1 MFVDRVRVRLRAGS
15 GGAGVV
21 AFQKVRGKPRGKP
34 TGGSGGAGG
43 DVYVVADPSVSTLL
57 RYRRRPHLSAGD
69 GTHGRGDLRHGR
81 RGADLEVPVPL
92 GTLVYDEDGVLLA
105 DLTQPGQ
112 RVKVLSGGR
121 GGRGNAAFVTPRSRA
136 PEICEQG
143 EYGPEGWF
151 TFELKLLADAALVGF
166 PNAGKSTLIST
177 VSAAKP
183 KIADYPFT
191 TLEPHLGVVAAD
203 DREFVLADIPGLIEG
218 ASEGRG
224 LGHEF
229 LRHVER
235 ARVLVFLLDP
245 SPMQEHPPTR
255 QLEILRRELA
265 AHAPELAERPS
276 LVVVGK
282 ADLPE
287 AAAAVADLPEAL
299 VVSSVT
305 GEGID
310 EFVHRVADLVSEAER
325 EAPER
330 EGYVLHRPVAEGFRV
345 VREADGWRV
354 EGGAARRAVAFSDLT
369 LPEAADRAAARL
381 RRLGVDRAL
390 RDAGVREGDTVRI
403 GDLEFEWHDEPGEDE
418 D

>member
-1 MFVDRVRVRLRAGS
+1 MVS
-15 GGAGVV
+15 
-21 AFQKVRGKPRGKP
+21 FQKVRGKPKGKP

-43 DVYVVADPSVSTLL
+43 DVYVVADPGVSTLL
-57 RYRRRPHLSAGD
+57 RYRRHPHLSAGD
-69 GTHGRGDLRHGR
+69 GTHGRGDLQHGR
-81 RGADLEVPVPL
+81 RGKDLEVPVPL

-105 DLTQPGQ
+105 DLVAPGQ

-121 GGRGNAAFVTPRSRA
+121 GGRGNAAFVTPRNRA
-136 PEICEQG
+136 PAVCEQG
-143 EYGPEGWF
+143 EYGPEAWF

-166 PNAGKSTLIST
+166 PNAGKSTLISRI
-177 VSAAKP
+177 SAARP

-218 ASEGRG
+218 AAEGRG

-245 SPMQEHPPTR
+245 SPLQEHPPAR

-265 AHAPELAERPS
+265 AHAPELAERPH

-282 ADLPE
+282 ADLAGAAE
-287 AAAAVADLPEAL
+287 AAAELEGAL
-299 VVSSVT
+299 TVSSVT
-305 GEGID
+305 GEGLD
-310 EFVHRVADLVSEAER
+310 EFVHRVADLVEQAER
-325 EAPER
+325 ASPER
-330 EGYVLHRPVAEGFRV
+330 EGYVLHRPAAEGFRV

-354 EGGAARRAVAFSDLT
+354 EGGAARRAVALADLT
-369 LPEAADRAAARL
+369 TAEAADLVATRL

-390 RDAGVREGDTVRI
+390 AAAGVREGDLVRI
-403 GDLEFEWHDEPGEDE
+403 GDLEFEWHPDDEGDVP
-418 D
+418 